1 MAPLAVELCGWKFEG
16 ATDGLGGG
24 MPAESEVSAWTVAS
38 DCIMEGAGGSG
49 CGGSCTLPA

>member
-1 MAPLAVELCGWKFEG
+1 
-16 ATDGLGGG
+16 

-49 CGGSCTLPA
+49 CGGSCMLPA